1 MLVNTSS
8 IIANLQVMPQDNFP
22 EADPSSDLGYIKYG
36 LYARK
41 TMFFHAY
48 YKAFNL
54 EYFKG
59 SKENAAILANI
70 LSGLIRYFIP
80 NPSAWSIITTPKR
93 AHTERLGY
101 HFASE
106 ILLLTA
112 AATGI
117 NFIEDVICTRNKNKI
132 EPEFYLN
139 KPLPQTPFILY
150 DDILTTGM
158 TIYAS
163 LALIRQATGSTPL
176 IIIGINNN

>member
-1 MLVNTSS
+1 MLVNTSQLV
-8 IIANLQVMPQDNFP
+8 ANIQPQDPFP
-22 EADPSSDLGYIKYG
+22 EADPASGLGYIKYG

-54 EYFKG
+54 EFFKG
-59 SKENAAILANI
+59 NKENAAILADI
-70 LSGLIRYFIP
+70 LSILIRYFIP
-80 NPSAWSIITTPKR
+80 NPAAWSIITTPKR
-93 AHTERLGY
+93 IHTERLGY

-117 NFIEDVICTRNKNKI
+117 NFIEDVICTRNKSKM
-132 EPEFYLN
+132 EPEFFLN
-139 KPLPQTPFILY
+139 KPLPPAPFILY

-163 LALIRQATGSTPL
+163 LDLIREATGSTPL
-176 IIIGINNN
+176 IIVGINNN